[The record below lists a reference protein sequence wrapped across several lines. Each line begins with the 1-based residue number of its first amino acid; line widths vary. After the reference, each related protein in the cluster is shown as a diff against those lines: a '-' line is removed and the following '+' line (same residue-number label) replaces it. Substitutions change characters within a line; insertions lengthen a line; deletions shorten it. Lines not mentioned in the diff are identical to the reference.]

1 MAVVVTPP
9 GVVIGAQAV
18 IRAKA
23 VIPTQAVIPPNAV
36 IQAQV
41 AVRPTAVIPAQ
52 AVIHACAVRL
62 SSCWAFSLAAP
73 RQSLPGVG
81 SHWGGLR

>member
-36 IQAQV
+36 I
-41 AVRPTAVIPAQ
+41 PAQ
-52 AVIHACAVRL
+52 AGIHACAVRR
-62 SSCWAFSLAAP
+62 SSCWAFSLAAA
-73 RQSLPGVG
+73 RQPLPGVG